1 MTHNLGLNN
10 ILTVY
15 TYNRDTTMSTF
26 TPYPDHADHAMYFQF
41 EEDEYLDND
50 FAYEVDDEDDE
61 LFDEDDGLYYE
72 DDEEYFDDDFY
83 SDDLE
88 DY

>member
-1 MTHNLGLNN
+1 
-10 ILTVY
+10 
-15 TYNRDTTMSTF
+15 MSYF
-26 TPYPDHADHAMYFQF
+26 TPYSDQAEHAMYFQF
-41 EEDEYLDND
+41 EDDEYLEDE
-50 FAYEVDDEDDE
+50 FVYEDDE
-61 LFDEDDGLYYE
+61 EFFDEEEDDLYYE